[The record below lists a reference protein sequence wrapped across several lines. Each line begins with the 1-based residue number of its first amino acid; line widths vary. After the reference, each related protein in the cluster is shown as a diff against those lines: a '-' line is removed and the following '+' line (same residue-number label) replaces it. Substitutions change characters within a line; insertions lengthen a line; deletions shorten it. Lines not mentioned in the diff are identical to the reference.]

1 MYLDSASLGVQHH
14 VTAACAAH
22 ALMKL
27 GRGVGGTL
35 PSAGKYRH
43 TAVPDISAKISVESC
58 FQVMSLKLLISAI
71 ICVIQGIL
79 FAVADLLTHCKWMQC
94 QLYLELIT
102 LNSNN
107 SLYKHWLLLP
117 EMLLLFK
124 GTCCWMK
131 DDDIACCRI
140 PKTRFDMWQVIM

>member
-1 MYLDSASLGVQHH
+1 MLPGH
-14 VTAACAAH
+14 VTQTTHLCDTGDNVCSCRLAN
-22 ALMKL
+22 
-27 GRGVGGTL
+27 TL
-35 PSAGKYRH
+35 QVD
-43 TAVPDISAKISVESC
+43 AVP
-58 FQVMSLKLLISAI
+58 
-71 ICVIQGIL
+71 
-79 FAVADLLTHCKWMQC
+79 TC
-94 QLYLELIT
+94 QLYLKLIT

-140 PKTRFDMWQVIM
+140 PKTRFDMWQVIL